1 MKVNCEYS
9 ELLDTHKLVPHP
21 RNANKHPERQ
31 IDILAK
37 LIDFQGWR
45 LPIIVSKRS
54 GFVVAGHGRLE
65 AAKKLGHEKVPVSY
79 QEFESE
85 AQEFAFLI
93 SDNKSSSLAEH
104 DDAFMIEGI
113 KELEL
118 DTSGFDFELLALPDF
133 SLEGDG
139 QKLMGEQKKS
149 HQDYF
154 DDWLDKDAKR
164 VCFVFEEHDFAVF
177 QQKAEQ
183 LKAKHNLETDADLLL
198 HLVGK
203 D

>member
-1 MKVNCEYS
+1 MKINCEYK
-9 ELLDTHKLVPHP
+9 ELVDVHKLVPHV
-21 RNANKHPERQ
+21 RNANRHPQKQ

-93 SDNKSSSLAEH
+93 SDNKSSALAEH

-113 KELEL
+113 KDLGL
-118 DTSGFDFELLALPDF
+118 DVDFDLDLLALPDF
-133 SLEGDG
+133 SFESISPEIKNTGAELDVDSFDNFQHQCPKCGFEWNDNG
-139 QKLMGEQKKS
+139 QDNS
-149 HQDYF
+149 
-154 DDWLDKDAKR
+154 
-164 VCFVFEEHDFAVF
+164 
-177 QQKAEQ
+177 
-183 LKAKHNLETDADLLL
+183 
-198 HLVGK
+198 
-203 D
+203 